1 MRVQNKDVTVK
12 GVIFSRTFGLIYFL
26 IVVFFIYKS
35 YTLYPIWSGHY
46 QKNLEIKQEYIEKE
60 QLVKDMKERRE
71 NNETDLGKERYEKEF
86 YNKLDE
92 GEEMIVLYEGEA
104 GKTGGDKNG
113 PVKKTEEKARHLFFW
128 ERWYLD
134 TLVWWK
140 NL

>member
-1 MRVQNKDVTVK
+1 MRVQNKNVTVR
-12 GVIFSRTFGLIYFL
+12 GVIFSRTFALIYFL

-46 QKNLEIKQEYIEKE
+46 QKNLEVKEEYVEKE

-104 GKTGGDKNG
+104 GKTGGESLDLESK
-113 PVKKTEEKARHLFFW
+113 PEEKARHMFFW

>member
-1 MRVQNKDVTVK
+1 MRVQNKDVTVR

-35 YTLYPIWSGHY
+35 HSLYPIWSGHY
-46 QKNLEIKQEYIEKE
+46 QKNLEIKQEYVEKE
-60 QLVKDMKERRE
+60 KLVKDMKERRE

-104 GKTGGDKNG
+104 GKTGGDVNG
-113 PVKKTEEKARHLFFW
+113 EVKKVEEKARHMFFW

>member
-1 MRVQNKDVTVK
+1 MRVQNKDVTVR
-12 GVIFSRTFGLIYFL
+12 GVIFSRTFALIYFL
-26 IVVFFIYKS
+26 IVIFFIYKS

-46 QKNLEIKQEYIEKE
+46 QKNLEIKQEYVEKE

-86 YNKLDE
+86 YNKLAD
-92 GEEMIVLYEGEA
+92 GEEMIVLYEGEV
-104 GKTGGDKNG
+104 GKTGGESAG
-113 PVKKTEEKARHLFFW
+113 EPELVEEKARHMFFW

>member
-1 MRVQNKDVTVK
+1 MRIQNKDVTVR

-26 IVVFFIYKS
+26 IVIFFIYKS

-46 QKNLEIKQEYIEKE
+46 QKNLEIKQEYVEKE

-104 GKTGGDKNG
+104 GKTGEENLGVESK
-113 PVKKTEEKARHLFFW
+113 PEEKARHMFFW